1 MQHIEQPFINSII
14 LADDDLDDI
23 ELFRDAVRQAC
34 PSVKLIIAKDG
45 KNLLD
50 ILQLAPVPDSIVLD
64 LNMPRIDGKSC
75 LKEIRKSKKF
85 DGVVVIILSTSN
97 NRNDI
102 EGCMEDGADYYYVK
116 PDNYE
121 HLVTLVHDLCHG
133 KIKRSMNIPS

>member
-1 MQHIEQPFINSII
+1 MQPLINSII
-14 LADDDLDDI
+14 LADDDQDDT

-34 PSVKLIIAKDG
+34 PSLKLITAKDG

-50 ILQLAPVPDSIVLD
+50 ILNIAPVPDAIVLD

-75 LKEIRKSKKF
+75 LKAIRENKKF
-85 DGVVVIILSTSN
+85 DGVVVVILSTSN

-102 EGCMEDGADYYYVK
+102 NGCLNNGADYYYVK

-121 HLVTLVHDLCHG
+121 HLVRLVHDLCHG
-133 KIKRSMNIPS
+133 NLRRKLVVIDN